1 MISANE
7 LILVYNELFK
17 EIEERFGWEKV
28 QDLWEYFRN
37 EYCKVLEDYVKDKG
51 LKGMFEYWSMV
62 FEEEGGL
69 YCLTLSD
76 DEFILDVHYCPS
88 VGKLINTKVDL
99 YDKYCQHCPALYNPV
114 IRKYGYDIDWYLINP
129 KRGECRAH
137 VWKK

>member
-17 EIEERFGWEKV
+17 ELEERSGWKKV
-28 QDLWEYFRN
+28 QELWEYFGN
-37 EYCKVLEDYVKDKG
+37 EYCILLEEYVKNKG
-51 LKGMFEYWSMV
+51 LKGMFEYWSKV

-69 YCLTLSD
+69 YNLILTN

-88 VGKLINTKVDL
+88 VGKLINTEVDL
-99 YDKYCQHCPALYNPV
+99 YNKYCQHCPALYNPI

-129 KRGECRAH
+129 KKGECRAH
-137 VWKK
+137 VRKK